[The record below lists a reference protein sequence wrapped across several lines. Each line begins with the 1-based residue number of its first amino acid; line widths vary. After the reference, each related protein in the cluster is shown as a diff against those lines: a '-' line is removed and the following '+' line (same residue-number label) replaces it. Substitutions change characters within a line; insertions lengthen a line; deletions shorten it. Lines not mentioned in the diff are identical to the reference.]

1 MRIPSCLVALGLV
14 AGLAVPA
21 AAQNAANDRDESRGQ
36 ATSEGRDPLR
46 DGVRFL
52 GGFSAGLFLHESAH
66 MATGAALGARPRIDR
81 LSIPLPFIVVH
92 YDPVSRRREFAI
104 ASSGFWMQH
113 LVSEWLLTAQPEL
126 RRTAA
131 PFRKGLFAFGVGTS
145 ALYAVAALTTAGPRE
160 RDTRSVATSLGSGGV
175 PEPAA
180 GALILGPAVLDL
192 YRYYRPGSAW
202 ARWASRAVKALSVGL
217 VFAAGK

>member
-1 MRIPSCLVALGLV
+1 MRILPCLVALGLV
-14 AGLAVPA
+14 AAPA
-21 AAQNAANDRDESRGQ
+21 APAAGQDAANDRNESRGQ
-36 ATSEGRDPLR
+36 AASEGRDSLR
-46 DGVRFL
+46 DSIRFF

-66 MATGAALGARPRIDR
+66 MATGATLGARPRIDR

-104 ASSGFWMQH
+104 ASAGFWMQH

-145 ALYAVAALTTAGPRE
+145 ALYAVAAMSTTGPRE
-160 RDTRSVATSLGSGGV
+160 RDTRSLATSLGRDGV

-180 GALILGPAVLDL
+180 GALILAPAVLDL
-192 YRYYRPGSAW
+192 FRYYRPHAAW
-202 ARWASRAVKALSVGL
+202 ARWTSRALKALSLGL

>member
-1 MRIPSCLVALGLV
+1 MRIPSCLIALGLV
-14 AGLAVPA
+14 AGLAGPA
-21 AAQNAANDRDESRGQ
+21 AGQNAANDRNESRGQ
-36 ATSEGRDPLR
+36 AASEGRDPIR
-46 DGVRFL
+46 DGIRFL

-66 MATGAALGARPRIDR
+66 MATGTALGARPHIDR

-113 LVSEWLLTAQPEL
+113 LVSEWLLTAQPDL

-160 RDTRSVATSLGSGGV
+160 RDTRSLATSLGSDGV

-202 ARWASRAVKALSVGL
+202 ARWTSRALKAFSVGL

>member
-1 MRIPSCLVALGLV
+1 MRILPCLVALGLA
-14 AGLAVPA
+14 AGLAAPA
-21 AAQNAANDRDESRGQ
+21 AGQNAANDPNESKGQ
-36 ATSEGRDPLR
+36 ARPEGGDSLR

-81 LSIPLPFIVVH
+81 LSIPLPFMVVH

-104 ASSGFWMQH
+104 ASSGFWLQH
-113 LVSEWLLTAQPEL
+113 LVSECLLTAQPEL

-145 ALYAVAALTTAGPRE
+145 ALYAIAALTTTGPRE
-160 RDTRSVATSLGSGGV
+160 RDTRSLATSLGRDGV

-180 GALILGPAVLDL
+180 GALILAPAVLDV
-192 YRYYRPGSAW
+192 YRYYRPHSAW
-202 ARWASRAVKALSVGL
+202 ARWTSRAVKALSLGL
-217 VFAAGK
+217 VFAAGR